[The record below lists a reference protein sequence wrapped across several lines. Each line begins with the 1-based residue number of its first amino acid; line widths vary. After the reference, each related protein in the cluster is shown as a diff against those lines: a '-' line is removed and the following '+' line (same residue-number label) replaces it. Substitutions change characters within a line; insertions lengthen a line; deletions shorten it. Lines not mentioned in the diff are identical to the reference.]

1 MDMRISAYGGYRHA
15 RQLELNPVAVTRWTA
30 RLVDPN
36 VEQAFLES
44 RFHEDRRHVLILFGF
59 IVTAGALIIGGRF
72 IAYLGGFE
80 AWTRLLPPLVPVVIA
95 ACGLCVLLRMKTA
108 QALQLCML
116 GVGVI
121 AVLVRFTNM
130 TLQPSMVENWL
141 PLMVTSIFTIYIY
154 LPVRLVAATAF
165 ATFYSVVSV
174 MWWSLF
180 YGATLGTEQ
189 VYFGILWITLA
200 NGLGFTAANT
210 LQRSQRTQYAQ
221 SLMLKHLLS
230 TDAMTGIGN
239 RRRFDDALDREWRRC
254 SRSEKPLSLLMID
267 VDHFKAYND
276 HCGHLEGDDCLRR
289 VAWLLVDSVGR
300 PGDLVAR
307 YGGEEFVCLLPEI
320 GEAGARAVAAK
331 LSGAIQEAAIPHPA
345 FAENGRLTISI
356 GVATVTDLSMQQP
369 GEVVALA
376 DKLLYAAKAAGRD
389 QVMTGS
395 L

>member
-345 FAENGRLTISI
+345 FAENCRLTISI

>member
-1 MDMRISAYGGYRHA
+1 
-15 RQLELNPVAVTRWTA
+15 
-30 RLVDPN
+30 
-36 VEQAFLES
+36 
-44 RFHEDRRHVLILFGF
+44 
-59 IVTAGALIIGGRF
+59 
-72 IAYLGGFE
+72 
-80 AWTRLLPPLVPVVIA
+80 
-95 ACGLCVLLRMKTA
+95 
-108 QALQLCML
+108 
-116 GVGVI
+116 
-121 AVLVRFTNM
+121 
-130 TLQPSMVENWL
+130 
-141 PLMVTSIFTIYIY
+141 
-154 LPVRLVAATAF
+154 
-165 ATFYSVVSV
+165 

>member
-1 MDMRISAYGGYRHA
+1 MDTRISAYSGYPHA
-15 RQLELNPVAVTRWTA
+15 RQPELEPVAVTRWTA
-30 RLVDPN
+30 RLDDPN
-36 VEQAFLES
+36 VEQAFLEG
-44 RFHEDRRHVLILFGF
+44 RFHEDRRRVLILFGF
-59 IVTAGALIIGGRF
+59 IATAGVLIVGGRF
-72 IAYLGGFE
+72 IAYLGGFG

-95 ACGLCVLLRMKTA
+95 TCGLCVLLRMKTA
-108 QALQLCML
+108 QALQLCLL
-116 GVGVI
+116 GVGAI
-121 AVLVRFTNM
+121 TVLARFTNM

-141 PLMVTSIFTIYIY
+141 PLMVTSLFTIYIY

-174 MWWSLF
+174 IWWSSF

-189 VYFGILWITLA
+189 VYFGILWVTLA

-239 RRRFDDALDREWRRC
+239 RRRFDDTLDREWRRC
-254 SRSEKPLSLLMID
+254 SRSGKPLSLLMID

-320 GEAGARAVAAK
+320 GEAGARAVATK
-331 LSGAIQEAAIPHPA
+331 LSAAIQEAAIPHPA
-345 FAENGRLTISI
+345 VAEDGRLTISI
-356 GVATVTDLSMQQP
+356 GVATAADLSMRQP
-369 GEVVALA
+369 GAVVALA

>member
-1 MDMRISAYGGYRHA
+1 MDTRISAYSGYRYA
-15 RQLELNPVAVTRWTA
+15 RQPELKPVAVTRWTA

-44 RFHEDRRHVLILFGF
+44 RFHEDRRRVLILFGF
-59 IVTAGALIIGGRF
+59 IATAGGLIIGGRF
-72 IAYLGGFE
+72 IAYLGGFG
-80 AWTRLLPPLVPVVIA
+80 AWTTLLPPLVPVAVA
-95 ACGLCVLLRMKTA
+95 TCGLCILLRMKTA
-108 QALQLCML
+108 QALQLCLL
-116 GVGVI
+116 GVGAI
-121 AVLVRFTNM
+121 TILVRFTNM

-154 LPVRLVAATAF
+154 LPVRLVTATGF

-174 MWWSLF
+174 IWWSSF

-189 VYFGILWITLA
+189 IYFGILWVTLA

-221 SLMLKHLLS
+221 SLMLRHLLS

-254 SRSEKPLSLLMID
+254 SRSGKPLSLLMID

-276 HCGHLEGDDCLRR
+276 HCGHLQGDDCLRR

-320 GEAGARAVAAK
+320 GESGARAVAAK
-331 LSGAIQEAAIPHPA
+331 LSGAVQEAAIPHPA
-345 FAENGRLTISI
+345 FAGDGRLTISI

-389 QVMTGS
+389 QVMTGA

>member
-1 MDMRISAYGGYRHA
+1 
-15 RQLELNPVAVTRWTA
+15 
-30 RLVDPN
+30 
-36 VEQAFLES
+36 
-44 RFHEDRRHVLILFGF
+44 
-59 IVTAGALIIGGRF
+59 
-72 IAYLGGFE
+72 
-80 AWTRLLPPLVPVVIA
+80 
-95 ACGLCVLLRMKTA
+95 MKTA